1 MERFQSCTL
10 NGLLW
15 QDLVAKTP
23 FGGKTLKKRAIG
35 QGKEK
40 PNASLWGPLESIVS
54 CYEIMTRQQGIG
66 RILLLQ
72 EFDNSI
78 SS

>member
-23 FGGKTLKKRAIG
+23 FGGEEFEEKGNGMDQSEAECIVVETV
-35 QGKEK
+35 GKCC
-40 PNASLWGPLESIVS
+40 IVFIVLRK
-54 CYEIMTRQQGIG
+54 Y
-66 RILLLQ
+66 
-72 EFDNSI
+72 D
-78 SS
+78 